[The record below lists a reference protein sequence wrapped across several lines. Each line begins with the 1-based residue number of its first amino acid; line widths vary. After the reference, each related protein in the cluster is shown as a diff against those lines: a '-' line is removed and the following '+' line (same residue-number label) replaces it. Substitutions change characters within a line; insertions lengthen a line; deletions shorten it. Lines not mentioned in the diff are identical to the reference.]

1 MHCQLQLRKKINN
14 QITYSDG
21 IFNLVKES
29 LFFHTIDMFRLVLQG
44 HRTHL
49 RATSGY
55 TNIFMFFSILCL
67 RRIDRDY
74 ISTIN
79 EMPVTRNVRN

>member
-29 LFFHTIDMFRLVLQG
+29 LFFHTIDMFRL
-44 HRTHL
+44 THL
-49 RATSGY
+49 RATPGY